1 MSAMSVPNQKARDAA
16 NAKPPADLEP
26 TGEPAR
32 AIELAVVG
40 TIRLLILF
48 FLIVF
53 KPF

>member
-1 MSAMSVPNQKARDAA
+1 MKSTENKVFVITGASAGLGRAFAEAA
-16 NAKPPADLEP
+16 LGAGH
-26 TGEPAR
+26 T
-32 AIELAVVG
+32 VVG